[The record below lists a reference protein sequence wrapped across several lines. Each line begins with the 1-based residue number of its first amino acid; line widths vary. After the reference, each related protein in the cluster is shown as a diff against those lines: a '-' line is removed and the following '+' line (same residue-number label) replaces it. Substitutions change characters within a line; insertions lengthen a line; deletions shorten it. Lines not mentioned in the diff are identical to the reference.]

1 MICMERKVRM
11 MKNNALEIN
20 NLSAK
25 VGSFT
30 LKDVNFSVEKGTI
43 MGLIG
48 KNGAGKTTLIKT
60 MMNMIHKTEGEIL
73 FDGIPLFNNE
83 AKVKG
88 NIGVVFDSPIFSMTL
103 KPQKIKNIMAP
114 LYENFDLKR
123 FDELMRR
130 FELNPKKKLSEYSKG
145 MQMKFSVVMALC
157 HNPDL
162 LIFDEA
168 TAGLDPI
175 ARADILDLLLE
186 LMQKEE
192 RSIIFST
199 HITSDLERIADYIT
213 MIDGGKIVF
222 SEEKD
227 KLLDKYDLIQV
238 EKEAMKD
245 DIKSGIIG
253 LKETNFGFEGLFK
266 KALNLGEVPGIKT
279 TRPTIEN
286 IMVYSCDRNL

>member
-1 MICMERKVRM
+1 MKCMEVGKM
-11 MKNNALEIN
+11 MKNNAFEIN
-20 NLSAK
+20 NLYAK
-25 VGSFT
+25 VGDFK
-30 LKDVNFSVEKGTI
+30 LKGINLSVEKGTI

-60 MMNMIHKTEGEIL
+60 MMNMLPKTKGEIL
-73 FDGIPLFNNE
+73 FNGIPLFNNE
-83 AKVKG
+83 IKVKG
-88 NIGVVFDSPIFSMTL
+88 NIGVVFDSPIFAMTL
-103 KPQKIKNIMAP
+103 KPKKIKNIMAP
-114 LYENFDLKR
+114 LYKNFDLKR
-123 FDELMRR
+123 FDELMKR

-213 MIDGGKIVF
+213 MIEDGEIVF
-222 SEEKD
+222 SEEKNA
-227 KLLDKYDLIQV
+227 LLDKYSLIQV
-238 EKEAMKD
+238 EKEAMND
-245 DIKSGIIG
+245 NIKAKIIG
-253 LKETNFGFEGLFK
+253 IRESSFGYEGLSRVESR
-266 KALNLGEVPGIKT
+266 LENISGIKT

-286 IMVYSCDRNL
+286 IMVYSSGQNL